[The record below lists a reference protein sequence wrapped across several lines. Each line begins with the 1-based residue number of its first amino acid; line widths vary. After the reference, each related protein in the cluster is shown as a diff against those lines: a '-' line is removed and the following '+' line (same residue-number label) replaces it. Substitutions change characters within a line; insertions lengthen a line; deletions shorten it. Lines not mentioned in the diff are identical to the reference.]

1 MSDQPDSTPTHQ
13 PEAMSRVP
21 GNRTPRRVQWA
32 SAVDKDG
39 VAGRRREDALESDA
53 GSTHELD
60 EAALDV
66 RATSV
71 HLIPCFPLIFVSTA
85 SSVPNA
91 HPRS

>member
-13 PEAMSRVP
+13 PGAISRVP

-32 SAVDKDG
+32 SAVDKDD
-39 VAGRRREDALESDA
+39 VLGRKHGDGLESDA

-66 RATSV
+66 RATSI
-71 HLIPCFPLIFVSTA
+71 HIIPCFPPIFFPTA
-85 SSVPNA
+85 SCVPNA